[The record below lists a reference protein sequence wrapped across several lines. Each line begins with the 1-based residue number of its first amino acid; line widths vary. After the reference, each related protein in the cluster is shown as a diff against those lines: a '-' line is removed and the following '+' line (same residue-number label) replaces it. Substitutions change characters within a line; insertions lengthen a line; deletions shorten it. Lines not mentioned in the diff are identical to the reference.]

1 MVRDGGGRYGGL
13 RANGAVLRGSVITHI
28 QEEEWS
34 FTVAPLWDK
43 MNGITVFLFQCNCN
57 RSRCQKKAIFCF
69 HFLSF
74 TCCIFRKAN
83 NMPRGEPK
91 LKKSVT
97 SKSSGGC
104 VKSVSECEPAVDL
117 PE

>member
-43 MNGITVFLFQCNCN
+43 MNGITVFLFQCNYN
-57 RSRCQKKAIFCF
+57 RSRCQKKGNIL
-69 HFLSF
+69 LSF
-74 TCCIFRKAN
+74 PSFYLLYFPEGQQHAK
-83 NMPRGEPK
+83 RGTEAEEI
-91 LKKSVT
+91 
-97 SKSSGGC
+97 C
-104 VKSVSECEPAVDL
+104 DVKVERRVREVCE
-117 PE
+117 